1 MVLHLKKFDYDR
13 ANRRVVMKKLFALAA
28 VIALVG
34 CAEKKPLTPEEQ
46 WHGYCKS
53 IGNAA
58 RSIMLDRQ
66 NAIEKEKAIEHANKV
81 EDEMTK
87 AFALEII
94 EDVYALPEAE
104 IKSDIEG
111 AREKI
116 RVKYTEKCFA
126 TPHTE
131 MPDYKP
137 F

>member
-1 MVLHLKKFDYDR
+1 
-13 ANRRVVMKKLFALAA
+13 MKNLFALAA

-66 NAIEKEKAIEHANKV
+66 NAIEKDKAIEHANKV

-87 AFALEII
+87 TFALEII

-111 AREKI
+111 AREKV
-116 RVKYTEKCFA
+116 RVKYTE
-126 TPHTE
+126 
-131 MPDYKP
+131 
-137 F
+137 

>member
-1 MVLHLKKFDYDR
+1 
-13 ANRRVVMKKLFALAA
+13 
-28 VIALVG
+28 
-34 CAEKKPLTPEEQ
+34 
-46 WHGYCKS
+46 
-53 IGNAA
+53 
-58 RSIMLDRQ
+58 
-66 NAIEKEKAIEHANKV
+66 
-81 EDEMTK
+81 MTK

-111 AREKI
+111 AREKV
-116 RVKYTEKCFA
+116 RVKYTEKCIA

>member
-1 MVLHLKKFDYDR
+1 
-13 ANRRVVMKKLFALAA
+13 MKKLFALAA

-66 NAIEKEKAIEHANKV
+66 NAIEKDKAIEHANKV

-111 AREKI
+111 AREKV
-116 RVKYTEKCFA
+116 RVKYTEKCIT